1 MNNKNWQIKNLSKL
15 VFGCEPLGGTD
26 WGDFDVDKIE
36 EAIRYSLDL
45 GVNFFDTANVYGLGL
60 SESRLSKILGSKR
73 FDLFIAT
80 KGGISWERTHGR
92 ALTKINLEP
101 SHIKKSVED
110 SLNRLRLESIPLYYI
125 HWPDANIDMSET
137 FEMLMLLKEQGKIQH
152 IGCSNF
158 NLDQLKD
165 ANKITSIDFLQIP
178 INIMIGLPSQNLL
191 SYCKE
196 HEVNIVAYNVLA
208 SGLLSGKYDEN
219 SKFNS
224 NDRRSRLESFS
235 EKYMEENLNKLK
247 KLTEASEARGLTII
261 EHSLKW
267 IFEDE
272 SIQFAITGIKN
283 KQQIEQNFLAL
294 TTN

>member
-1 MNNKNWQIKNLSKL
+1 
-15 VFGCEPLGGTD
+15 
-26 WGDFDVDKIE
+26 
-36 EAIRYSLDL
+36 
-45 GVNFFDTANVYGLGL
+45 
-60 SESRLSKILGSKR
+60 
-73 FDLFIAT
+73 
-80 KGGISWERTHGR
+80 
-92 ALTKINLEP
+92 
-101 SHIKKSVED
+101 
-110 SLNRLRLESIPLYYI
+110 
-125 HWPDANIDMSET
+125 MSET

-158 NLDQLKD
+158 NLDQLRD

-178 INIMIGLPSQNLL
+178 INIMTGLPSRNLL
-191 SYCKE
+191 SYCKD

-224 NDRRSRLESFS
+224 NDRRSRQESFS
-235 EKYMEENLNKLK
+235 DKNMKKNLNKLK
-247 KLTEASEARGLTII
+247 MLTEASEARGLTII

-283 KQQIEQNFLAL
+283 KQQIEQNVLAL

>member
-1 MNNKNWQIKNLSKL
+1 MNYRNWQKKKLSKL

-26 WGDFDVDKIE
+26 WGDFDLDNIE
-36 EAIRYSLDL
+36 EALKHSLDL

-80 KGGISWERTHGR
+80 KGGISWKRTHGR

-101 SHIKKSVED
+101 SYIKKSVED
-110 SLNRLRLESIPLYYI
+110 SLDRLRLDSIPLYYI
-125 HWPDANIDMSET
+125 HWPDPNLDMSKT

-158 NLDQLKD
+158 NLDQLRD

-178 INIMIGLPSQNLL
+178 INIMTGLPSQNLL
-191 SYCKE
+191 SYCKD

-235 EKYMEENLNKLK
+235 DKNMEKNLNKLK
-247 KLTEASEARGLTII
+247 MLTEASEARGLTII

-283 KQQIEQNFLAL
+283 KQQIEQNVLAL